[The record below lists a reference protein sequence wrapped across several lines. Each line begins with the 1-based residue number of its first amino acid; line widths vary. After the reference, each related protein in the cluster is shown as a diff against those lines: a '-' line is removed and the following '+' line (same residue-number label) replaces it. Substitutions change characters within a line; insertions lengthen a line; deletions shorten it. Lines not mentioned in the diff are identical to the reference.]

1 MSIRDKIYDAMGKYE
16 DNGDLG
22 ECVSGLE
29 DLLDAEGVVYEIFTD
44 EEVFNSCG
52 FDIYYVSVSW
62 IENNKLNVCGSRITS
77 H

>member
-1 MSIRDKIYDAMGKYE
+1 MMLWKKYE

-22 ECVSGLE
+22 ECVSELE
-29 DLLDAEGVVYEIFTD
+29 DLLDTEGVVYDIFTD
-44 EEVFNSCG
+44 EDVFDSCG
-52 FDIYYVSVSW
+52 FDIYYVSVAW